1 MTTEE
6 IFAGESDT
14 VEFKEEIPS
23 KSEKYMKT
31 VVAFAN
37 GRGRKLI
44 FGVENN
50 TWKITGFAKE
60 EVFQKMDAITNAIFD
75 SCEPKITPSIG
86 VQEVYGKTIIEVEIM
101 PGMTRPY
108 YIKSQGI
115 LEGTY
120 VRVSGTTRHA
130 ERYQVQELI
139 LEGQNRYYDCEPCEG
154 LSVTSENIN
163 KLCADMQEMALRNT
177 LTDAEKAKV
186 KDLTQNVLISWGVLA
201 EKNEVIVP
209 TKAYALLTGQAQE
222 QPIIQC
228 AVFKGTDRSYFVD
241 RREFEGS
248 IQNQMEAAF
257 QYVLEKINCGMTI
270 KGMQRQDVYE
280 LPLDS
285 VRELIANSIAHRS
298 YLEHGNI
305 QIALFDD
312 RLEVTSPGMLLN
324 GVSIAKM
331 MEGYSKIRNRAIAN
345 AFSYMKIIEKWGSG
359 IPRIM
364 RECKEYGLPE
374 PEFLDFD
381 GDFRVNMYRKTTES
395 ANYAVNKVNS
405 AQSGNPAQSGNA
417 EMPDQ
422 EMKIARLVKSNGSC
436 TTSQVAELLAVKDR
450 RARVVLGSLVKKKI
464 LKKRGNARNTVYI
477 AGEQFPKLG

>member
-1 MTTEE
+1 
-6 IFAGESDT
+6 
-14 VEFKEEIPS
+14 
-23 KSEKYMKT
+23 
-31 VVAFAN
+31 
-37 GRGRKLI
+37 
-44 FGVENN
+44 
-50 TWKITGFAKE
+50 
-60 EVFQKMDAITNAIFD
+60 
-75 SCEPKITPSIG
+75 
-86 VQEVYGKTIIEVEIM
+86 
-101 PGMTRPY
+101 
-108 YIKSQGI
+108 
-115 LEGTY
+115 
-120 VRVSGTTRHA
+120 
-130 ERYQVQELI
+130 
-139 LEGQNRYYDCEPCEG
+139 
-154 LSVTSENIN
+154 
-163 KLCADMQEMALRNT
+163 
-177 LTDAEKAKV
+177 
-186 KDLTQNVLISWGVLA
+186 
-201 EKNEVIVP
+201 
-209 TKAYALLTGQAQE
+209 
-222 QPIIQC
+222 
-228 AVFKGTDRSYFVD
+228 
-241 RREFEGS
+241 
-248 IQNQMEAAF
+248 MEAAF

-405 AQSGNPAQSGNA
+405 AQSGNPVQSGTA

-422 EMKIARLVKSNGSC
+422 EMEIARLVKRNGSC

-464 LKKRGNARNTVYI
+464 LKKRGNARNTVYL